1 METLNIRLDI
11 NMLNKYI
18 GMVYK
23 KNQYITIFNLRN
35 IQTLINSCD
44 LSLYQNKSVI
54 IKRVDFLKRSLEG
67 KLDQKFQDDNII
79 INYALED
86 VEDPVMND
94 IVNNLPKYKQLTHN
108 EIIYINKKVEDTLRY
123 GSLLNRKNELV
134 QIIEKIDA
142 GEFSTYAEAFNQI
155 DDWVLRFTKDK
166 RAIKSELNNGVIR
179 FNDSN
184 IEERIKDIL
193 SKLGSTQSI
202 IVSGIQMLNELLAPG
217 YRGGKL
223 YTYAALPAN
232 FKSGLLLKTVIDTIK
247 YNSKTYRGKKENHK
261 KAVVYFTMENTIE
274 VSFERAFN
282 MIVNKDDFISHNSK
296 YIEAEMRRE
305 EIIGNDDMELIMVYK
320 PNRSISTNDIR
331 NFIEEL
337 DDEGIE
343 VVLLCFDYTKRIRPA
358 EKAMNEKEEL
368 KNVTNELRQI
378 GIDFDIPV
386 VTAAQLNRQAATI
399 INNTVRAG
407 KADALK
413 EIDSSAIGSAWE
425 INSMVS
431 PYSNIRTKILFNC
444 GNLSFGKTP
453 YRNICST

>member
-86 VEDPVMND
+86 IEDPVMND

-108 EIIYINKKVEDTLRY
+108 EIIYINKKVEDTLIY
-123 GSLLNRKNELV
+123 GSLLNRKNELA
-134 QIIEKIDA
+134 QIIEKIDS
-142 GEFSTYAEAFNQI
+142 GEYSTYAEAFNQL
-155 DDWVLRFTKDK
+155 DDWIFRFTKDK
-166 RAIKSELNNGVIR
+166 RTIKSELNSGVIR

-202 IVSGIQMLNELLAPG
+202 IISGIQMLNELLAPG

-247 YNSKTYRGKKENHK
+247 YNSKTYRGKKESHK
-261 KAVVYFTMENTIE
+261 KAVIYFTMENTVE
-274 VSFERAFN
+274 ESFERSFN
-282 MIVNKDDFISHNSK
+282 MTVNKDDFISHNSR

-305 EIIGNDDMELIMVYK
+305 GIIGNDDMELIMVYK

-399 INNTVRAG
+399 INTTVRAG

-453 YRNICST
+453 YRNICSA